1 MQIEPRTP
9 PSFTLRPVFG
19 QDLGPFADGTEDAA
33 IFRPRKTKGER
44 QSARKEAGALG
55 RAGYVAVDPIK
66 DLINDPGDDLAVD
79 TAGALADAPDRPL
92 TPERRLLC
100 LIVRQL
106 THELLQAIGRDS
118 DSGGSRRTAG
128 HVRQVAMY
136 VCHVAYS
143 MPMGEVAEAFGRDR
157 STVGHACRMVEDRR
171 DDAAFDGFV
180 TIVERMASAVYLLAG
195 RRP

>member
-1 MQIEPRTP
+1 MQSEPVTP
-9 PSFTLRPVFG
+9 PVYTLRPVTPV
-19 QDLGPFADGTEDAA
+19 DLELGPTPDGKPHPQHRIGEGGEGHPQPEDGGGGSEDDHVVDAD
-33 IFRPRKTKGER
+33 P
-44 QSARKEAGALG
+44 
-55 RAGYVAVDPIK
+55 
-66 DLINDPGDDLAVD
+66 
-79 TAGALADAPDRPL
+79 DAPDRPL

-100 LIVRQL
+100 MIVRQL
-106 THELLQAIGRDS
+106 TQELLQAIGIDS
-118 DSGGSRRTAG
+118 DSGGRRRSAG

-143 MPMGEVAEAFGRDR
+143 MPMGEVAQAFGRDR

-171 DDAAFDGFV
+171 DDAAYDGFV